1 MSFLPTGSNALLAA
15 YGNSASPYGA
25 SPYGAQATPYQSDA
39 TPSYASGY
47 GMNTGFTPSYSTQAG
62 LGMTG
67 GGNYAD
73 AQLSQMSQMMTVMMS
88 MMKMMF
94 SVVQQG
100 CLQQQSSSGI
110 SDYSTVDSETIDD
123 SSTDDSETDDVDYSG
138 TDDSGI
144 LDDPI
149 DDSTDDTD
157 DSDSS
162 TDTSLTYDSF
172 KTPSNVW
179 KRSTDQAH
187 WDADK
192 KKYTTGGDDGNR
204 ASHDPEVSGI
214 VDFSHR
220 NTKSHGVKSD
230 GWQAIKDN
238 FALID
243 ADNNNN
249 INANELFTAIS
260 NGSLDKLPDA
270 KHTAM
275 ILATSPEL
283 MNTISTAQLGN
294 TTNRIVGDDTAVEN
308 KGGFTS
314 DQAQQMVYQANT
326 DDADKYAGSSDSFL
340 KGEVAQF
347 KDGTYKQ
354 TDLASGKIHMLSNY
368 GDVVGKDA
376 KMIKKGYQAILDNWN
391 SIDKSDSGGSISSQ
405 DLYNAL
411 LENKGGNF
419 TKGTAAQQAAL
430 YLSISHDELN
440 KLDGADHNGLISKE
454 DFQRLLAAAP
464 DALN

>member
-1 MSFLPTGSNALLAA
+1 
-15 YGNSASPYGA
+15 
-25 SPYGAQATPYQSDA
+25 
-39 TPSYASGY
+39 
-47 GMNTGFTPSYSTQAG
+47 
-62 LGMTG
+62 MTG
-67 GGNYAD
+67 GGGYAD
-73 AQLSQMSQMMTVMMS
+73 AQMSQMSQMMTVMMS

-100 CLQQQSSSGI
+100 CLQQQSSSGTG
-110 SDYSTVDSETIDD
+110 DYSTGDSETIDD
-123 SSTDDSETDDVDYSG
+123 SS

-149 DDSTDDTD
+149 DDSTDDSG
-157 DSDSS
+157 DSDTS

-220 NTKSHGVKSD
+220 NTKSHGIKSD

-243 ADNNNN
+243 GDNNNS

-270 KHTAM
+270 KHAAM

-294 TTNRIVGDDTAVEN
+294 TTNRIVGDNTASEN
-308 KGGFTS
+308 IGGFTS
-314 DQAQQMVYQANT
+314 DQVQQMVYQANT
-326 DDADKYAGSSDSFL
+326 DDADKYEGKNGSFS
-340 KGEVAQF
+340 KGEVAGF
-347 KDGTYKQ
+347 KDG
-354 TDLASGKIHMLSNY
+354 NY
-368 GDVVGKDA
+368 FTSQKTHLLENYSDVVGKDA

-391 SIDKSDSGGSISSQ
+391 SIDKSDSAGSISSQ

-430 YLSISHDELN
+430 YLSISPDELN
-440 KLDGADHNGLISKE
+440 QLDGADHNGLISKE